1 MRSFDERVVT
11 WKKFSRF
18 LLDTSSPQ
26 QPVQSIELS
35 GEYYF
40 SSDYLRKI
48 LENRL
53 PRSMFSP
60 HSSWRDVNYETKLI
74 KIRRQ
79 HLPKTQILDFNCD
92 SQSWLLSDTD
102 PAASMKKGSPQM
114 NLLYTTC
121 LKAQGTPQLSKIS
134 GVLDTSP
141 LSKIN
146 NQEAYSMELPCLL
159 HPAWGFPYPRQ

>member
-11 WKKFSRF
+11 WKKLSRI
-18 LLDTSSPQ
+18 LHPLQNSPYR
-26 QPVQSIELS
+26 VLTLS

-48 LENRL
+48 LANRV

-79 HLPKTQILDFNCD
+79 YLPKTQILDFNCD
-92 SQSWLLSDTD
+92 SQSWLLEGTD
-102 PAASMKKGSPQM
+102 PAAGRKKGSPQL

-121 LKAQGTPQLSKIS
+121 HRAQRDPIITPNKWSTGLTPTIQNK
-134 GVLDTSP
+134 
-141 LSKIN
+141 
-146 NQEAYSMELPCLL
+146 
-159 HPAWGFPYPRQ
+159 WPRVT